1 MLFYQITCESVENF
15 TAFKNLF
22 DYYAFGQESSLC
34 EKDCLLKL
42 ISSRMLLELERRHNS
57 SEVLLRGSEV
67 LLRGLDDKDASVL
80 QKILGNLMNNNLN
93 DPR

>member
-1 MLFYQITCESVENF
+1 MLFYHITCESVENF

-42 ISSRMLLELERRHNS
+42 ISSRMLLELECRHNS
-57 SEVLLRGSEV
+57 SEALLRSSEE
-67 LLRGLDDKDASVL
+67 KDVSVL